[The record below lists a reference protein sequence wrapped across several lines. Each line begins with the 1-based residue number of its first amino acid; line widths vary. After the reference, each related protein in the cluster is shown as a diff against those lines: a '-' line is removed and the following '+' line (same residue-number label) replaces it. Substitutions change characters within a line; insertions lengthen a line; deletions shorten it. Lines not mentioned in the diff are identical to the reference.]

1 MTYNTIE
8 ELPEFHRNIVL
19 KLISS
24 GVIIYTDKFEFP
36 LTEDM
41 LNIFLIMGRLGI
53 I

>member
-1 MTYNTIE
+1 MNYNTIE
-8 ELPEFHRNIVL
+8 ELSEHYRNIVL

-24 GVIIYTDKFEFP
+24 GVIVYTDKFEFP

-41 LNIFLIMGRLGI
+41 LNIFLIMARLGI